1 MSGIELNNRRQ
12 RKKEATKNK
21 IIAVAVELFNKQGF
35 EQTTNQQI
43 AERADVAIGTLY
55 NYFETKELIVSA
67 YIQEVGKDS
76 VPLVDVIM
84 KEEKDTS
91 ARLLALLLKMSQ
103 WNDVNRELVEIY
115 VRSRMQSPHKPGHKP
130 GEHSGFGF
138 NLIKILRLGQQQ
150 GELRDDLAVEYLAKH
165 LAMMYYTTLIS
176 WLADL
181 NNDTLQ
187 NNLEKSIDLFLNGSQ
202 RKLNESG
209 GGI

>member
-1 MSGIELNNRRQ
+1 MSEAEPNNRRQ

-21 IIAVAVELFNKQGF
+21 IIEVAVELFNQQGF
-35 EQTTNQQI
+35 ELTTNQQI

-76 VPLVDVIM
+76 VPLVDLIL
-84 KEEKDTS
+84 KEEPDTR

-103 WNDVNRELVEIY
+103 WNDINRELVEIY
-115 VRSRMQSPHKPGHKP
+115 VRSRMQAPHKSGHKP

-138 NLIKILRLGQQQ
+138 NLIKILRLGQQK
-150 GELRDDLAVEYLAKH
+150 GELRDDLSVEYLAKH
-165 LAMMYYTTLIS
+165 LAMMYFTTLIS
-176 WLADL
+176 WLADS

-187 NNLEKSIDLFLNGSQ
+187 NNLAQSIDLFLNGSK
-202 RKLNESG
+202 R
-209 GGI
+209 